1 MNTVRNLLKG
11 SIFRNAELCVVLASY
26 VVVTPVIVRAL
37 GDRMYGFWTL
47 MGAFIGYYGLMDFG
61 LSSAAARYL
70 SQSLGKGDLDE
81 LNGVANTA
89 FFLFSVIGSVV
100 LLLAALIALAC
111 PILVADPA
119 EVALLRKIILMMG
132 VATAI
137 GFPLRVYTGLL
148 TAYIRYDI
156 IAYLSIAK
164 AVLSNAV
171 ICYGLSRGAGIMAV
185 AAVTIAASLLQNA
198 ATYAACRWRYPHV
211 KIIPFQFDS
220 ARVRLMFDYS
230 WKTFVCQLGDVL
242 RFRLDSALIAGFLG
256 VGLLTP
262 FSIGVRLVDGV
273 CYLVHNSV
281 GMMIPVFSRYEGRGD
296 YDAIRSALLKVTRL
310 SSLLSAFFGFSV
322 IFYAPSFIHR
332 WLGPGF
338 ESSYIVAAI
347 LCAGFIFELPQTP
360 GVQLLYGL
368 SRHQY
373 YAVMY
378 ACEGA
383 LNLILSLILLR
394 RYGMYG
400 VALGTAIEMIIF
412 KLLVQPV
419 YICRVI
425 QLPLRVYLGDMIIG
439 TLAKSAVPL
448 GIYFFLIKD
457 LLLPDYSRLAACVV
471 GQTMIFVPAAYF
483 FIIGESERNVF
494 NRALGLDR
502 MFSASGPQEDP
513 AA

>member
-1 MNTVRNLLKG
+1 MSTVRNLFKG

-26 VVVTPVIVRAL
+26 VVVTPVIVHAL
-37 GDRMYGFWTL
+37 GDRLYGFWTL
-47 MGAFIGYYGLMDFG
+47 LGAFIGYYGLMDFG

-70 SQSLGKGDLDE
+70 SQSLGKEDLDD

-89 FFLFSVIGSVV
+89 FFLFSLIGAAV
-100 LLLAALIALAC
+100 LLLAALIAWAC
-111 PILVADPA
+111 PAFVSDPS
-119 EVALLRKIILMMG
+119 EVALLRRIILMTG

-137 GFPLRVYTGLL
+137 GFPLRVYTGVL
-148 TAYIRYDI
+148 TAYLRYDV

-164 AVLSNAV
+164 AVLSNAA
-171 ICYGLSRGAGIMAV
+171 ICWLLWWGEGIMAV
-185 AAVTIAASLLQNA
+185 AAVSVAASLLQNA
-198 ATYAACRWRYPHV
+198 AVYASCRARYPRV
-211 KIIPFQFDS
+211 RIIPFRYDP
-220 ARVRLMFDYS
+220 AKVRLMFQYS

-242 RFRLDSALIAGFLG
+242 RFRLDSLLIAGFLN

-262 FSIGVRLVDGV
+262 FSIGVRLVDGL
-273 CYLVHNSV
+273 CYVVHNSV

-310 SSLLSAFFGFSV
+310 SSLLSAFVGFSV
-322 IFYAPSFIHR
+322 IFYGRSFMLR

-338 ESSYIVAAI
+338 DSSYIVAAI
-347 LCAGFIFELPQTP
+347 LCVGFLFELPQTP

-373 YAVMY
+373 YAVLY
-378 ACEGA
+378 VCEGVV
-383 LNLILSLILLR
+383 NLILSLIFLK

-400 VALGTAIEMIIF
+400 VALGTAVEMVVF
-412 KLLVQPV
+412 KLLVQPA

-425 QLPLRVYLGDMIIG
+425 GLPLKEYLGDMIVG
-439 TLAKSAVPL
+439 TLVKSAVPL

-457 LLLPDYSRLAACVV
+457 LLLPDYTRLAACVAV
-471 GQTMIFVPAAYF
+471 QALVFAPAAYF
-483 FIIGESERNVF
+483 FILSETERRF
-494 NRALGLDR
+494 ISHALGFDKPLST
-502 MFSASGPQEDP
+502 SAPQEDP